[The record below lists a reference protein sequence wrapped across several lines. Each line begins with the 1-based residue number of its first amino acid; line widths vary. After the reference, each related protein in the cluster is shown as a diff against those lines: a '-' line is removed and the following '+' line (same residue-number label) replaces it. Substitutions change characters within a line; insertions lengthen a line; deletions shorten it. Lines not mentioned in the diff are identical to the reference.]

1 MATTDTRAAVSRKIP
16 VPNNYRCAA
25 KMLRQVT
32 EEKKSIKTLLR
43 DEKHFRAGRTIM
55 DRLLVNLPQINAI
68 IAHIDL
74 TTKEPRLNPWLARA
88 LISELLYGRGEL
100 LGASLPV
107 ECVRRHETEIRKAY
121 EATKASIPV
130 VQRFEEP
137 RFVRVN
143 TELLN
148 LEGAK
153 RLMQEEGWIL
163 VDEEFPDYQSF
174 LNRVQSLTDSEYMV
188 DFHFNDLLV
197 FPHCSKGYWAR
208 AEHLLSKFFLQN
220 KACLVPT
227 YLLKPPKKSVV
238 LDMCSAPGMKATHL
252 ASLMKNKGRLYAV
265 ERNAER
271 YKLLCQYAA
280 PFGVIKTIQADCL
293 DLTDEQVPGVEYIL
307 LDPSCSGSGMLD
319 RLRMPEPVDE
329 GRLYKLAGLQYKLLS
344 HAMNSFPNAR
354 RIVYSTCSIHPEE
367 NEKVVMG
374 VLRHNSHF
382 RLLDARTEL
391 GKEWLNLGSPDY
403 PGVGERCLYARSET
417 DLTIGMFVAVFE
429 RCADGEEN
437 EIYMA
442 HEQQKESYAKLAAIG
457 SEGRKGKKNRG
468 ENNFKPVENEPEV
481 QQRHSSGLVAERQH
495 TSAAEGVSAA
505 NGVIG
510 EQSES
515 VSKKKS
521 KRKTDSEHTDS
532 AIDETTANGM
542 IAEASES
549 ISKKKSKRKADSEH
563 TDSAIDETT
572 ANGMIG
578 EQSES
583 VSKKKSK
590 RKADSDHTDSVID
603 DTTANGVIAQ
613 PSESVSKK
621 NSKRKTDSEHT
632 DSAIDETTANGMIA
646 EQSESVSKKKS
657 KRKADS
663 EHTYSAIDEST
674 ANGMIGE
681 QSESVSKKKSKRK
694 SDSEHTDSVI
704 AETTAN
710 RKIAEP
716 SESISKKKSKRKA
729 DSDHTDSV
737 IDDTTANGMIGEQSE
752 SVSKKKSKRKTDSDH
767 TDSVIDESTANGVIA
782 EPSESICKKKSK
794 RKAIPL
800 LHDADKTIEFDAAP
814 IATDEQDAD
823 VKIGKS
829 RKKKDRKKQNELL
842 LTVNRPE

>member
-1 MATTDTRAAVSRKIP
+1 MPADARVATARKIP
-16 VPNNYRCAA
+16 VPNNYRYAA
-25 KMLRQVT
+25 KLLRLVT
-32 EEKKSIKTLLR
+32 EEKKSVKTLLR

-74 TTKEPRLNPWLARA
+74 TTKEPRLNPWMARA

-107 ECVRRHETEIRKAY
+107 ECVRRYEAEIRKAY
-121 EATKASIPV
+121 EATKASIPAV
-130 VQRFEEP
+130 KKFEEP

-163 VDEEFPDYQSF
+163 VDEEFPDYQAF
-174 LNRVQSLTDSEYMV
+174 LHRVQNLTDSEYMV

-197 FPHCSKGYWAR
+197 FPHCSKAYWAR
-208 AEHLLSKFFLQN
+208 AEHLFSKFFLQN

-252 ASLMKNKGRLYAV
+252 ANLMKNKGRIYAV

-280 PFGVIKTIQADCL
+280 PFGVIKTIHADCL

-344 HAMNSFPNAR
+344 HAMNAFPNVR

-403 PGVGERCLYARSET
+403 PGVGERCLYARSEI

-429 RCADGEEN
+429 RCEDGEEN
-437 EIYMA
+437 EIYSA

-457 SEGRKGKKNRG
+457 SEGRKGRKHRG
-468 ENNFKPVENEPEV
+468 GNNFKPVEDGPEM
-481 QQRHSSGLVAERQH
+481 QQRDGFGQGAEGQH
-495 TSAAEGVSAA
+495 TSAEEDKSTASGVLEEPSA
-505 NGVIG
+505 
-510 EQSES
+510 
-515 VSKKKS
+515 
-521 KRKTDSEHTDS
+521 
-532 AIDETTANGM
+532 
-542 IAEASES
+542 
-549 ISKKKSKRKADSEH
+549 
-563 TDSAIDETT
+563 
-572 ANGMIG
+572 
-578 EQSES
+578 S

-590 RKADSDHTDSVID
+590 RKAEPEHTEPAVEESS
-603 DTTANGVIAQ
+603 ANGVIEE
-613 PSESVSKK
+613 PS
-621 NSKRKTDSEHT
+621 
-632 DSAIDETTANGMIA
+632 A
-646 EQSESVSKKKS
+646 SVSKKKS
-657 KRKADS
+657 KRKAEP
-663 EHTYSAIDEST
+663 EHTEPAVEESS
-674 ANGMIGE
+674 ANGVLE
-681 QSESVSKKKSKRK
+681 EPSASVSKKKSKRK
-694 SDSEHTDSVI
+694 AEPEHTEPAVEESS
-704 AETTAN
+704 AN
-710 RKIAEP
+710 GVLEEP
-716 SESISKKKSKRKA
+716 SA
-729 DSDHTDSV
+729 
-737 IDDTTANGMIGEQSE
+737 
-752 SVSKKKSKRKTDSDH
+752 SVSKKKSKRKAEPEH
-767 TDSVIDESTANGVIA
+767 TEPAVEESSANGVLE
-782 EPSESICKKKSK
+782 EPSASVSKKKSK
-794 RKAIPL
+794 RKAVSL
-800 LHDADKTIEFDAAP
+800 
-814 IATDEQDAD
+814 EQ
-823 VKIGKS
+823 
-829 RKKKDRKKQNELL
+829 
-842 LTVNRPE
+842 